1 MADGNDIIARW
12 YEEALCEDNP
22 LCAAEMDAKRRG
34 TWFFQM
40 TIVQDGAAGKSVSG
54 TFEVLEFAPTL
65 KDLEIFEEDEDHQ
78 NQWRAASIFTKLDLI
93 KKSEAMAFVKMRDAF
108 STNFA
113 LALQDKKAFSRFK
126 LSLKKFSPNG
136 GVLYKFD
143 LSMQSVFVLEVRK
156 AGVAERI
163 LITYR
168 DPNLGSEIPRT
179 EETELEQ
186 LRRVMRGR

>member
-1 MADGNDIIARW
+1 MGDKNDIIAQW
-12 YEEALCEDNP
+12 YQDALCDDNA
-22 LCAAEMDAKRRG
+22 LCSAERDARQRG

-40 TIVQDGAAGKSVSG
+40 TLIQDAAAGKSVSG
-54 TFEVLEFAPTL
+54 TFEVLEFAPSL
-65 KDLEIFEEDEDHQ
+65 KDLLIFEEDEDHQ
-78 NQWRAASIFTKLDLI
+78 NIWRAASIYNKLDLI

-113 LALQDKKAFSRFK
+113 LALQDKKSFSRIKF
-126 LSLKKFSPNG
+126 SLKKFSPSG

-143 LSMQSVFVLEVRK
+143 LQMQSIFVLEIQK

-163 LITYR
+163 LITYS
-168 DPNLGSEIPRT
+168 DPNLGSEIPRV

-186 LRRVMRGR
+186 LKRVMRGR

>member
-1 MADGNDIIARW
+1 MANDIIASR
-12 YEEALCEDNP
+12 YKETLCEDNP

-40 TIVQDGAAGKSVSG
+40 TIIQNGANGKSFSG
-54 TFEVLEFAPTL
+54 SFEVLEFAPTL
-65 KDLEIFEEDEDHQ
+65 KDLEFEEDEAPQ
-78 NQWRAASIFTKLDLI
+78 NQWRAASVYTKLDLI
-93 KKSEAMAFVKMRDAF
+93 RKSEALAFYKMRDAF
-108 STNFA
+108 SANFA

-126 LSLKKFSPNG
+126 MSLRKFSPNG

-143 LSMQSVFVLEVRK
+143 LSMQTVFVLEVRK
-156 AGVAERI
+156 TGVAEQI
-163 LITYR
+163 LITYS
-168 DPNLGSEIPRT
+168 DPNLGSEIPLT